1 MEKFNFNP
9 VEKSKEEEPKKENQS
24 LKELAEKELGWLKEK
39 LSEDDYQKAIEQKVA
54 DLELDDENL
63 EFANQNLEE
72 NLEKNKKAK
81 ELFSKTKALLK
92 DKILELRSA
101 KIDVMTNLKTRKYFF
116 SEAIPKELS
125 KILGENVKNI
135 SDQEWLEILKDD
147 QKSEELEK
155 IDLTIAMIDLSYLSL
170 ANRDGHASGDALL
183 SELGKTVAEDKD
195 VKKYGHRYGGDEFTF
210 LFKDIEEARD
220 KMEKLENSFSNLSEV
235 SNLANYGLK
244 PNLDVGTA
252 SFFEGVKVFRSLL
265 KNETARDFFEK
276 NKAFNELNNIWLML
290 ADKRSFLIKAQKRIP
305 FLMKRYQEGYDLD
318 GTVKNQEKARHYDL
332 LVKYLGKGAYEIE
345 KSQIAELIKK
355 SDGDVYKRDELV
367 WEFIKEVE
375 KKKLPKDEEYD
386 SLRDIAIAKEVGVIE
401 K

>member
-1 MEKFNFNP
+1 MEKFNNFNSP
-9 VEKSKEEEPKKENQS
+9 EKPKEEELKKENQS

-39 LSEDDYQKAIEQKVA
+39 LSEEDYQKAIQQKVA

-72 NLEKNKKAK
+72 NLEKNKKVK
-81 ELFSKTKALLK
+81 ELFLKTRELLK

-101 KIDVMTNLKTRKYFF
+101 KIDSMTNLKTRKYFF

-125 KILGENVKNI
+125 KILGENIKDI

-147 QKSEELEK
+147 QKAEELEK

-170 ANRDGHASGDALL
+170 ANRDGHTSGDALL
-183 SELGKTVAEDKD
+183 SELGKTVAEDKE
-195 VKKYGHRYGGDEFTF
+195 VKKHGHRYGGDEFTF
-210 LFKDIEEARD
+210 LFKDIKEAKE
-220 KMEKLENSFSNLSEV
+220 KMEDLEKSFSNLSEV

-252 SFFEGVKVFRSLL
+252 RFFEGVKVFRKLF

-290 ADKRSFLIKAQKRIP
+290 ADKRAFLIKAQKRIP
-305 FLMKRYQEGYDLD
+305 LLMKRYQEGYRLD
-318 GTVKNQEKARHYDL
+318 GTVKDQEKAKHYDL
-332 LVKYLGKGAYEIE
+332 LVKYLGKGAYEID
-345 KSQIAELIKK
+345 KSQIAELIEK
-355 SDGDVYKRDELV
+355 SGGDVYSRDELV

-375 KKKLPKDEEYD
+375 KKKLRDDGEYD
-386 SLRDIAIAKEVGVIE
+386 SLRDVAIAEEAGIIE
-401 K
+401 